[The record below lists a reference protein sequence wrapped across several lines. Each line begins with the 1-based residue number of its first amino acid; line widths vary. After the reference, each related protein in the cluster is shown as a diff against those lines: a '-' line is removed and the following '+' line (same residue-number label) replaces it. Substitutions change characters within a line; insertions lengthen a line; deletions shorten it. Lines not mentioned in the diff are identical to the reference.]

1 MSRRRLYLGW
11 LLLHAFLVLIVSIQ
25 QTFWVMAEGY
35 TSLPKFLEK
44 YWWKV
49 EAVSTEALGQT
60 LSLSNPLRQSVSA
73 YINATGI
80 EGGYGFFAPS
90 VPDSYKLVLE
100 LHYPDGRVEYEL
112 PRVSDTA
119 AGVRVATLLDQ
130 LGRTGYDQIREIMIK
145 MLAYSVW
152 QDHPDATVVRAVFG
166 FVALPSIEEAKQ
178 GKTESYHFLYAYDF
192 SFREHSGDPV
202 AR

>member
-130 LGRTGYDQIREIMIK
+130 LGRTGYDQMREVMIK

>member
-1 MSRRRLYLGW
+1 LSRRRLYLGW

-49 EAVSTEALGQT
+49 EALSTEALGQT

-130 LGRTGYDQIREIMIK
+130 LGRTGYDQMREIMIK